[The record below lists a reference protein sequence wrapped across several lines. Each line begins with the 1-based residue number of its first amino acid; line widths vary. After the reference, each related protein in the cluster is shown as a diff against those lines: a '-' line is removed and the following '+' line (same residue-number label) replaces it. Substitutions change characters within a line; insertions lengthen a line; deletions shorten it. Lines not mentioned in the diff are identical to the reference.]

1 MAYRCKA
8 MILAGSA
15 AVALM
20 AAGASASTVDLTYKG
35 PSTAEP
41 KTVEITNAPVTPAA
55 RHVYA
60 FGFNMEAATDPLT
73 EFLAWCLDIES
84 YLGAKNQAKP
94 YTITNDPFSNSDGL
108 GSDQRARVQAV
119 FDANFA
125 TLDASDGYE
134 AAGFQ
139 LALWDA
145 LYDDDWA
152 AGSGTFAATADSGG
166 SILGLADDYLG
177 NAANYMANNGPRL
190 FNMTFWEST
199 PGVNGIKHQNLV
211 SVAPVPLPA
220 AGWLMIAGVGGLA
233 ALRRRKAKA
242 A

>member
-1 MAYRCKA
+1 MTHQFKA
-8 MILAGSA
+8 RALAG
-15 AVALM
+15 AVALSLV
-20 AAGASASTVDLTYKG
+20 AAGASAGTVDLTYRG
-35 PSTAEP
+35 ASTADP
-41 KTVEITNAPVTPAA
+41 KTVRITSAPVTPAA
-55 RHVYA
+55 THVYA

-84 YLGAKNQAKP
+84 FLGAKDKAKP
-94 YTITNDPFSNSDGL
+94 YTITDNPFSNSYGL
-108 GSDQRARVQAV
+108 DADERARVQKV

-145 LYDDDWA
+145 LYDDDWHA
-152 AGSGTFAATADSGG
+152 GAGSFAASADAAV
-166 SILGLADDYLG
+166 LGLANGYLT
-177 NAANYMANNGPRL
+177 AAQGYGGDRK

-199 PGVNGIKHQNLV
+199 PGVGQKKHQNLV

-220 AGWLMIAGVGGLA
+220 AGLLFLGALGGLA
-233 ALRRRKAKA
+233 GVRRRKRA

>member
-1 MAYRCKA
+1 MASRCKA
-8 MILAGSA
+8 MVLAGSA

-20 AAGASASTVDLTYKG
+20 AAGASAGTVDLTYKG

-41 KTVEITNAPVTPAA
+41 KTVEITNAPVTPTA

-84 YLGAKNQAKP
+84 YLGARNQAKP
-94 YTITNDPFSNSDGL
+94 YTITDGPFSNSYGL
-108 GSDQRARVQAV
+108 DSDQRARVQAV

-152 AGSGTFAATADSGG
+152 AGAGAFAATADSGG
-166 SILGLADDYLG
+166 SILGLANGYLG

-190 FNMTFWEST
+190 FNMTFWESA

-220 AGWLMIAGVGGLA
+220 AGWLMIVGLGGLA
-233 ALRRRKAKA
+233 AQRRRKAKA